1 MFSKEY
7 YDSVAKCADFHKK
20 NKTWSGKATF
30 QYADEI
36 KKLVIKHTA
45 TNLLDYGCGKG
56 LHYDPASHVKMEG
69 KTFDNWLGIN
79 SFYLYDPC
87 VEGLDVLPAAG
98 SKFDAVIAIQCLTAV
113 PDKDFDAVVNYL
125 MSVTNKFCFVGNSN
139 LAAPVKS
146 KKSVA
151 DPEFF
156 TETRDNE
163 WWQNKFKN
171 WQNSELV
178 LYFLPN

>member
-7 YDSVAKCADFHKK
+7 YDSVAKCADFHKR

-36 KKLVIKHTA
+36 KKLVAKHSA
-45 TNLLDYGCGKG
+45 TSLLDYGCGKG
-56 LHYDPASHVKMEG
+56 RHYDPESHIKIEG

-87 VEGLDVLPAAG
+87 VEGLDILPSPG

-113 PDKDFDAVVNYL
+113 PDKDFDTVVNYL

-139 LAAPVKS
+139 LASAVKS

-156 TETRDNE
+156 KEDRNID
-163 WWQNKFKN
+163 WWQDKFKN
-171 WQNSELV
+171 WNNSELI
-178 LYFLPN
+178 LYFLPK